1 MLLLFFW
8 LLFAAIVGWLAYQ
21 KGRSAFGLFLI
32 SVVFTPV
39 IGLIVVV
46 LMKPGEGFNLKPGN
60 KALPNDNSSST
71 DGE

>member
-8 LLFAAIVGWLAYQ
+8 LLFSAVVGWLAYQ
-21 KGRSAFGLFLI
+21 KGRSPIGLFLI
-32 SVVFTPV
+32 SVVFTPI

-46 LMKPGEGFNLKPGN
+46 LMKPGDKGI
-60 KALPNDNSSST
+60 ANDDPSSI

>member
-8 LLFAAIVGWLAYQ
+8 LLFAAVVGWLAYQ
-21 KGRSAFGLFLI
+21 KGRSPFGLFLI
-32 SVVFTPV
+32 SVVFTPI

-46 LMKPGEGFNLKPGN
+46 LMKPGEGANLKPGN
-60 KALPNDNSSST
+60 KAVQNDDPTSI

>member
-8 LLFAAIVGWLAYQ
+8 LLFAAVVGWLANQ
-21 KGRSAFGLFLI
+21 KGRSAIGLFLI
-32 SVVFTPV
+32 SVVFTPI

-46 LMKPGEGFNLKPGN
+46 IMKPGDKDIV
-60 KALPNDNSSST
+60 NDDPSSV

>member
-21 KGRSAFGLFLI
+21 KGRSPIGLFLI
-32 SVVFTPV
+32 SVVFTPI

-46 LMKPGEGFNLKPGN
+46 LMKPGEGGNLKPGIKN
-60 KALPNDNSSST
+60 IANDDPSST

>member
-8 LLFAAIVGWLAYQ
+8 LLFAAVVGWLAYQ
-21 KGRSAFGLFLI
+21 KERSPIGLFLI
-32 SVVFTPV
+32 SVVFTPI

-46 LMKPGEGFNLKPGN
+46 LMKPGESVNRKSGDKGI
-60 KALPNDNSSST
+60 ANDDPSSI